1 MDFDFTDEQLALADL
16 ARQILDDKATPDRL
30 KELERGEGQ
39 RFDPDLWA
47 SFADAGLIGVA
58 LPEAV
63 GGGGYGLS
71 ELAAILEQVGRTTAP
86 IPLFET
92 VALAGLALARFGTAE
107 QQSRYLTSV
116 VAGELV
122 LTGALQEEGAEP
134 LRPVTTAHRADGT
147 WRVSG
152 TKLPVPYGQ
161 IADHVLVPAATS
173 EGTGLFLI
181 AGNADGVGVEPLQTT
196 DGAPAAEIVLEAVEA
211 EPLGEAGGDP
221 SALDWLLEQATAA
234 QCALALGVCEEA
246 LRLTA
251 EYTKERRQFDVPI
264 ASFQA
269 VGHRAA
275 DAYVDVEAIR
285 LTAWQAIW
293 RLSEGLPAT
302 AEVAVAKYWAAEG
315 GQRVVLAAQHLHGG
329 VGVDRDYPLH
339 RYFLAAKRL
348 ELDLG
353 GGTAQLRALGR
364 ILADE
369 PV

>member
-1 MDFDFTDEQLALADL
+1 MDFDFTDEQQAVADL

-30 KELERGEGQ
+30 KDLEQGEGQ
-39 RFDPDLWA
+39 RYDPDLWA

-63 GGGGYGLS
+63 GGGGYGLT
-71 ELAAILEQVGRTTAP
+71 ELAAVLEQLGRTTAP

-92 VALAGLALARFGTAE
+92 VVLAGLAIARFGSDE
-107 QQSRYLTSV
+107 QQERYLTPV

-122 LTGALQEEGAEP
+122 LTGALQEEGADP
-134 LRPVTTAHRADGT
+134 LHPVTTAHQANGV
-147 WRVSG
+147 WEVSG

-161 IADHVLVPAATS
+161 IADHFLVSAAAP
-173 EGTGLFLI
+173 EGAWVFLV
-181 AGNADGVGVEPLQTT
+181 AGNADGVRVESVETT
-196 DGAPAAEIVLEAVEA
+196 DGTPAAEIVLEAAEA
-211 EPLGEAGGDP
+211 EPVGGPSSDS
-221 SALDWLLEQATAA
+221 SALAWLLEQATAA
-234 QCALALGVCEEA
+234 QCAVALGVCEEA

-251 EYTKERRQFDVPI
+251 EYTKERKQFDVPI

-275 DAYVDVEAIR
+275 DAYIDVEAIR

-293 RLSEGLPAT
+293 RLSEGLPAS

-353 GGTAQLRALGR
+353 GATAHLRALGR